1 MLRFL
6 LWVAAEEFGLRPV
19 QFCLQRPGVSD
30 TLSIPLLGEPRYF
43 EDPLCVYVRKNGV
56 KATGRIK
63 VRRFHVRFHDESFL
77 FESGKWKAV
86 SNSNDPFESKRPI
99 INFTNPLQTL

>member
-63 VRRFHVRFHDESFL
+63 VRRFQVRSMTSPSYL
-77 FESGKWKAV
+77 SQESGKRCRTLMAV
-86 SNSNDPFESKRPI
+86 SSQRGLS
-99 INFTNPLQTL
+99 QTFYSHDVVE